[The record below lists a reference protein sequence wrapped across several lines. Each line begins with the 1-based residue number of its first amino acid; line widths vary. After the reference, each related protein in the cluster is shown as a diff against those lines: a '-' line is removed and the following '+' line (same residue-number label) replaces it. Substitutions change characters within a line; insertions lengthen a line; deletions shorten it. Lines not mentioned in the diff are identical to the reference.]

1 MKNNWRFVQTGLNDL
16 YTNMAIDEAI
26 LIAYSRGDIPP
37 TLRIY
42 GWRPPA
48 FSLGYFQDPKMVL
61 NIAKCNKEN
70 IPFVRRITGGG
81 IIFHH
86 QELTYSLVC
95 SKDNINGCSSIKD
108 SFRIIC
114 SFLINAYKK
123 LGLKPEFASEQNPCF
138 FKSSA
143 MKRQDSFCFA
153 SKERYDI
160 LIQGKK
166 LGGNAQRRRRDVI
179 FQHGSIPLKFDIDT
193 VIPFL
198 KESYHNLKDNICSL
212 DGVLEREIK
221 FVQLKDILRI
231 SFEETFSTNLQ
242 EKNLTFKE
250 KGLSC
255 ELKEEKYYSPEWNLH
270 QIDNFRSVRTRKN
283 DSLYQKACVA

>member
-1 MKNNWRFVQTGLNDL
+1 VKNNWRFVQTGFNDL

-26 LIAYSRGDIPP
+26 LIAYSRGDISP

-61 NIAKCNKEN
+61 NIAKCNEEN
-70 IPFVRRITGGG
+70 MPFVRRITGGG

-95 SKDNINGCSSIKD
+95 SKDNINGYNSIKD

-114 SFLINAYKK
+114 SFLINTYKK
-123 LGLKPEFASEQNPCF
+123 LGLKPEFASEQNPYF

-143 MKRQDSFCFA
+143 TKRQDSFCFA

-166 LGGNAQRRRRDVI
+166 LGGNAQRRRRDII
-179 FQHGSIPLKFDIDT
+179 FQHGSIPLKSDIDT

-198 KESYHNLKDNICSL
+198 KERPQNLKNNICSL
-212 DGVLEREIK
+212 KGILGREIE
-221 FVQLKDILRI
+221 FVQLKNILKI
-231 SFEETFSTNLQ
+231 SFEETFSVNLQ
-242 EKNLTFKE
+242 EENLTFE
-250 KGLSC
+250 EEGLFR
-255 ELKEEKYYSPEWNLH
+255 ELKEKKYCSLEWNLH

>member
-1 MKNNWRFVQTGLNDL
+1 
-16 YTNMAIDEAI
+16 MAIDEAI

-61 NIAKCNKEN
+61 NIDKCNKEK
-70 IPFVRRITGGG
+70 IPFVRRVTGGG
-81 IIFHH
+81 IIFHD

-95 SKDNINGCSSIKD
+95 SKDDISGCDSIKD
-108 SFRIIC
+108 SFRTIS

-123 LGLKPEFASEQNPCF
+123 LGLKPEFASEQNSCF
-138 FKSSA
+138 SESNVTE
-143 MKRQDSFCFA
+143 RQDFFCFA
-153 SKERYDI
+153 SKEKYDI

-166 LGGNAQRRRRDVI
+166 LGGNAQRRRRDVV
-179 FQHGSIPLKFDIDT
+179 FQHGSIPLKFNVET

-198 KESYHNLKDNICSL
+198 KERPQNLKNNICFLS
-212 DGVLEREIK
+212 GVLGREIE
-221 FVQLKDILRI
+221 FVQLKNILKI

-242 EKNLTFKE
+242 EENLTFKE
-250 KGLSC
+250 E
-255 ELKEEKYYSPEWNLH
+255 ELFRELREEKYYSSEWNLY
-270 QIDNFRSVRTRKN
+270 QIDNFRSVKTEKN
-283 DSLYQKACVA
+283 DSFYQEACVA